1 MKEEEGTSYQHC
13 PFKKFMNAEN
23 DTVTKMEPEI
33 TPVITTLEE
42 AQIPAPK
49 VTTPEEQ
56 IPAPEVT
63 TPEEQIPA
71 PKVTTPEEQIPT
83 PKVTTPEEEIPAPE
97 VIPSMNEYKD
107 QLERSFRTIKEG
119 DIIKGTVIG
128 ITETE
133 VTLDLG
139 YYTEGIIKLEELS
152 NNPRFSIKADITLGE
167 EISATILAED
177 DGHGNILLSRKRAD
191 DILAWEH
198 LIEAMKSKK
207 VVSVKISQA
216 VKAGVVTYLYG
227 VRAFIPASQLSMSYV
242 EDLESWVGK
251 EINAVVITASSED
264 NKLVLSGKEVEK
276 DVVQKDKKSKM
287 NKLQIGNVTTGR
299 VEKITPYG
307 AFVNIGEGL
316 SGLVHISQICDRRIK
331 SPSEVIKEGEEVTV
345 KVIDIK
351 DGKISLSMKE
361 AGEKSE
367 GFEGN
372 LQAFS
377 AYNSGEEA
385 TTGLASLLKNIKL

>member
-1 MKEEEGTSYQHC
+1 
-13 PFKKFMNAEN
+13 MNSEN
-23 DTVTKMEPEI
+23 ETVTAMEPEI
-33 TPVITTLEE
+33 TPI
-42 AQIPAPK
+42 I
-49 VTTPEEQ
+49 TTPEEVQ
-56 IPAPEVT
+56 VTAPEVT
-63 TPEEQIPA
+63 TPEEAQIAA
-71 PKVTTPEEQIPT
+71 PEVTTHEEEQIAAPE
-83 PKVTTPEEEIPAPE
+83 VTTHEEEKIAAPE

-152 NNPRFSIKADITLGE
+152 NDPRFSIKADITLGE
-167 EISATILAED
+167 EISATILEED

-198 LIEAMKSKK
+198 LTEAMKSKK
-207 VVSVKISQA
+207 VVTFKISQA

-251 EINAVVITASSED
+251 EINAIVITASSED

-276 DVVQKDKKSKM
+276 NVVQKDKKSKM
-287 NKLQIGNVTTGR
+287 NKLQIGIVTTGR
-299 VEKITPYG
+299 VEKIAPYG
-307 AFVNIGEGL
+307 AFVNIGDGL

-361 AGEKSE
+361 VGEKSE
-367 GFEGN
+367 VFEDSQ
-372 LQAFS
+372 QAFS

-385 TTGLASLLKNIKL
+385 TTGLAALLKNIKL